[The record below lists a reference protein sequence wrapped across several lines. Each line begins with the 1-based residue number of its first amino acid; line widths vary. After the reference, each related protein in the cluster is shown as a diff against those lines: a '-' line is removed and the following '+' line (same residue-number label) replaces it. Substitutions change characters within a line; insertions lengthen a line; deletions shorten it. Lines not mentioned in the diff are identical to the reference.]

1 MRRKDVAGQVV
12 FEKFKI
18 NHDIISE
25 QEFTFY
31 GHNASA
37 DPRWDS
43 PGDSELDAGTEFSM
57 GMYYQPTE
65 TDFIDDEEEE
75 LRKNEITLLSS
86 LF

>member
-1 MRRKDVAGQVV
+1 MGRKDVAGRVV
-12 FEKFKI
+12 VEKFKI

-43 PGDSELDAGTEFSM
+43 PGDSEMNAGAEFSM
-57 GMYYQPTE
+57 GMYYQPTD
-65 TDFIDDEEEE
+65 TDFMEDEDDEPK
-75 LRKNEITLLSS
+75 KNEITLVSS